1 MTHKAIL
8 NVETTASV
16 ASPLWH
22 PKSTTQSSHLTSAND
37 VQSSENQVFW
47 PPKQNDQHSSHTCSS
62 GVWSSVSHLFR
73 ESTED
78 NKNALLQS
86 ARPNYHSPVSSSRAS
101 SCLDQVQPMKRSE
114 NGSTCRLFGIDLRNN
129 ENKISLSGKE
139 ASFPRP
145 NTISDNDAPLKRSE
159 TEGTQN
165 GDLMM
170 KERNNVQLELSP
182 TDVKGKVS
190 SSRTRIKVRSRQPTV
205 YIY

>member
-1 MTHKAIL
+1 M

-16 ASPLWH
+16 VSPLWY

-37 VQSSENQVFW
+37 VQSSETQVFW
-47 PPKQNDQHSSHTCSS
+47 PPKQKDQHSNHACSS

-78 NKNALLQS
+78 NKNVLLQS
-86 ARPNYHSPVSSSRAS
+86 ARPNYHSPVSSRAS
-101 SCLDQVQPMKRSE
+101 NCLDQVQPIKMSE
-114 NGSTCRLFGIDLRNN
+114 TGSTCRLFGIDLRNN
-129 ENKISLSGKE
+129 AKKISLAGKE

-165 GDLMM
+165 GDLMI
-170 KERNNVQLELSP
+170 SP
-182 TDVKGKVS
+182 TDIKGKQNLVP
-190 SSRTRIKVRSRQPTV
+190 SSRTRIKVCSSQLMV